1 LGIAD
6 SPQTSKATM
15 QACSNDANYKS
26 PPMQPVQSTLAEHS
40 GHSPPKCQLSPKSA
54 TIQHATTVLFE
65 AFATLEDSATDP
77 SLCVYGQPIQLN
89 FQKLP
94 IPTSPIR
101 PAPWSSVQEHP
112 LPDTAIV
119 DMFTHWLSIANIQDE
134 TRCSMIPLSVS
145 ITETFLKKMQRAYLY

>member
-1 LGIAD
+1 
-6 SPQTSKATM
+6 
-15 QACSNDANYKS
+15 
-26 PPMQPVQSTLAEHS
+26 
-40 GHSPPKCQLSPKSA
+40 
-54 TIQHATTVLFE
+54 VLFE